1 MYETLAIKSHC
12 EQNIINVNARPVN
25 ALMKRIHRI
34 QTMFLFQRLKN
45 KQAQLEVKQER
56 VGTPNPFYMYVYSHT
71 HSLNK
76 VVKLGVRWL
85 SCPNGY
91 PIKR

>member
-12 EQNIINVNARPVN
+12 PKDEQNIINVNARPVN

-45 KQAQLEVKQER
+45 KQAQLE
-56 VGTPNPFYMYVYSHT
+56 
-71 HSLNK
+71 NK
-76 VVKLGVRWL
+76 NV
-85 SCPNGY
+85 
-91 PIKR
+91 